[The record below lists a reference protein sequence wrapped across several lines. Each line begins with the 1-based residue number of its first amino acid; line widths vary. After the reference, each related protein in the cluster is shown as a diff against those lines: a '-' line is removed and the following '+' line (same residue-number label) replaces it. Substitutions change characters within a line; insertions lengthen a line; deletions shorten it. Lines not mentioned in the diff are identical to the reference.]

1 MQKNGAT
8 ERGILVSATPYDTR
22 IAVLDNGVLSDLL
35 VENITSSRT
44 LGNIYKG
51 VVQRVVPALQ
61 AAFVEIGL
69 EKAGFLHIDDAI
81 AIDRDARMRKEYGD
95 DESSASENPSIGDVL
110 EAGDVIMVQ
119 VIKEP
124 INTKGARLTTRLSF
138 TERFLVCYPNSNFI
152 GISKQESDRNKRKI
166 FRQLV
171 RKYKAPD
178 VGYIVR
184 TQALY
189 ESENEIVKQM
199 RKLEEKWQITKA
211 SFKEYPQKS
220 CIYQESNSVE
230 QSIREYFKE
239 QTDFVY
245 VDDENE
251 YQNIREYLGG
261 ANSENLQ
268 KIKLWKGHESLF
280 EAFGI
285 EDDYEKTLSTKVYLP
300 RGAYLI
306 IEQTEALMSIDVNT
320 GSRVHGSDQSRVFL
334 ETNLDAARE
343 IAKQLRLRDV
353 GGLVIIDFIDMES
366 DEDRK
371 AIADEF
377 GKAIYFDNKSKTS
390 YSTISK
396 FGLMEVSRKR
406 VRTNLASEK
415 HSNCPMCGG
424 SGIVYS
430 MEATLSLIDRYLAR
444 ISRKSKMKSVQLV
457 VAPPLSKLLSENYGR
472 MFHYLEHKH
481 SLGIELLEAEDFVSH
496 KFSFFNSDT
505 GEDITEKFAFY
516 S

>member
-1 MQKNGAT
+1 MQKNNVA

-35 VENITSSRT
+35 VENSASSRT

-69 EKAGFLHIDDAI
+69 EKAGFLHIND
-81 AIDRDARMRKEYGD
+81 AIDRDIILRKEYGEE
-95 DESSASENPSIGDVL
+95 ESSVAAIPGIEKVL
-110 EAGDVIMVQ
+110 KAGDIIMVQ

-124 INTKGARLTTRLSF
+124 INTKGARLTTHLSF
-138 TERFLVCYPNSNFI
+138 AERFLVCMPNSNFI
-152 GISKQESDRNKRKI
+152 GISKKEREYNRRKA
-166 FRQLV
+166 FKQLV
-171 RKYKAPD
+171 RKHKASD

-184 TQALY
+184 TQALF

-199 RKLEEKWQITKA
+199 RKLEEKWEITKNNFMEF
-211 SFKEYPQKS
+211 SSES

-230 QSIREYFKE
+230 QSIREYFNE

-261 ANSENLQ
+261 ANPENLQ
-268 KIKLWKGHESLF
+268 KIKLWKGRESLF
-280 EAFGI
+280 ESFGV
-285 EDDYEKTLSTKVYLP
+285 EDDYEKSLSTKVFLP

-320 GSRVHGSDQSRVFL
+320 GSRVHGNDQNRVFL

-366 DEDRK
+366 DEDKQSVVSEFRK
-371 AIADEF
+371 AIRFDRTPLSF
-377 GKAIYFDNKSKTS
+377 SAISQ
-390 YSTISK
+390 

-415 HSNCPMCGG
+415 HSNCPMCAG

-430 MEATLSLIDRYLAR
+430 LEATLSLIDRYLGR
-444 ISRKSKMKSVQLV
+444 ISKKSKMKRVQLV
-457 VAPPLSKLLSENYGR
+457 VASVLARLISDDYGR

-481 SLGIELLEAEDFVSH
+481 SLGIELLESEEYVSH
-496 KFSFFNSDT
+496 QFSFFNPDT
-505 GEDITEKFAFY
+505 EEDITEKFAFY

>member
-1 MQKNGAT
+1 MQKNHAAK
-8 ERGILVSATPYDTR
+8 RGILVSATPYDTR
-22 IAVLDNGVLSDLL
+22 IAVLDDGVLTDLL
-35 VENITSSRT
+35 VENSTSSRT

-69 EKAGFLHIDDAI
+69 DKAGFLHISD
-81 AIDRDARMRKEYGD
+81 AIDRDILLRKEYGEED
-95 DESSASENPSIGDVL
+95 SSSAVIPSIEKVL
-110 EAGDVIMVQ
+110 KAGDEIMVQ
-119 VIKEP
+119 VVKEP
-124 INTKGARLTTRLSF
+124 INTKGARLTTHLSF
-138 TERFLVCYPNSNFI
+138 AERFLVCMPNSNFI
-152 GISKQESDRNKRKI
+152 GISKKERDFGKRKI
-166 FRQLV
+166 FKQLV
-171 RKYKAPD
+171 HRHKAPD

-184 TQALY
+184 TQALL

-199 RKLEEKWQITKA
+199 RKLEEKWEITKNN
-211 SFKEYPQKS
+211 FKEYPPEC

-230 QSIREYFKE
+230 QSIREYFNE
-239 QTDFVY
+239 QTEYVY

-251 YQNIREYLGG
+251 YQNIREYLGE
-261 ANSENLQ
+261 ANPENLQ
-268 KIKLWKGHESLF
+268 KIKLWKGRDSLF
-280 EAFGI
+280 ESFGI
-285 EDDYEKTLSTKVYLP
+285 EDDYEKSLSTKVYLP

-320 GSRVHGSDQSRVFL
+320 GSRIHGSDQGKVFL

-366 DEDRK
+366 DEDRNAVVDEFRK
-371 AIADEF
+371 AIRFDRTPLNF
-377 GKAIYFDNKSKTS
+377 SAISQ
-390 YSTISK
+390 
-396 FGLMEVSRKR
+396 FGLMEVSRRR

-424 SGIVYS
+424 SGIVFS
-430 MEATLSLIDRYLAR
+430 VEATLSLIDRYLAR
-444 ISRKSKMKSVQLV
+444 IAKKSRIKDVQLV
-457 VAPPLSKLLSENYGR
+457 VAPPLAKILSDDYGR

-481 SLGIELLEAEDFVSH
+481 SLDIELLEAEDYVSH
-496 KFSFFNSDT
+496 QFSFFNPET

>member
-1 MQKNGAT
+1 MQKNHT
-8 ERGILVSATPYDTR
+8 NKRGILVSATPYDTR
-22 IAVLDNGVLSDLL
+22 IAVLDDGILTDLL
-35 VENITSSRT
+35 VENSASNHT

-61 AAFVEIGL
+61 AAFIEIGL
-69 EKAGFLHIDDAI
+69 EKAGFLHIND
-81 AIDRDARMRKEYGD
+81 AIDRDMLLRKEYGED
-95 DESSASENPSIGDVL
+95 DSMATAVPVIEKVL
-110 EAGDVIMVQ
+110 KPGDVIMVQ

-124 INTKGARLTTRLSF
+124 INTKGARLTTHLSF
-138 TERFLVCYPNSNFI
+138 AERFLVCMPNSNFI
-152 GISKQESDRNKRKI
+152 GISKKERDFSKRKI
-166 FRQLV
+166 FKQLV
-171 RKYKAPD
+171 NRHKAPD

-184 TQALY
+184 TQALL

-199 RKLEEKWQITKA
+199 RKLEEKWEITKNN
-211 SFKEYPQKS
+211 FNEFPPES

-230 QSIREYFKE
+230 QSIREYFSE
-239 QTDFVY
+239 QTEYVY

-268 KIKLWKGHESLF
+268 KIKLWKGRDSLF
-280 EAFGI
+280 ESFGI
-285 EDDYEKTLSTKVYLP
+285 EDDYEKSLSTKVYLP

-320 GSRVHGSDQSRVFL
+320 GSRVHGSDQSKVFL
-334 ETNLDAARE
+334 DTNKDAARE

-353 GGLVIIDFIDMES
+353 GGLVVIDFIDMDAEEDKNIVV
-366 DEDRK
+366 DEFRK
-371 AIADEF
+371 AIRFDRTPLNF
-377 GKAIYFDNKSKTS
+377 SAISQ
-390 YSTISK
+390 
-396 FGLMEVSRKR
+396 FGLMEVSRRR

-424 SGIVYS
+424 SGIVFS

-444 ISRKSKMKSVQLV
+444 IAKKSKMKKVQLV
-457 VAPPLSKLLSENYGR
+457 VAEQLAKILSDDYGR

-481 SLGIELLEAEDFVSH
+481 SLNIEVLETEEYSSH
-496 KFSFFNSDT
+496 QFSFLNPETS
-505 GEDITEKFAFY
+505 EDITEKFAFY
-516 S
+516 N

>member
-1 MQKNGAT
+1 MQRNYASK
-8 ERGILVSATPYDTR
+8 RGILVSTTPYDTR
-22 IAVLDNGVLSDLL
+22 IAVLDDGVLTDLL
-35 VENITSSRT
+35 VENSTSTHT

-69 EKAGFLHIDDAI
+69 EKAGFLHIND
-81 AIDRDARMRKEYGD
+81 AIDRDTLLRKEYGED
-95 DESSASENPSIGDVL
+95 DSQSSAVHAGIEKMVKP
-110 EAGDVIMVQ
+110 GDVIMVQ

-124 INTKGARLTTRLSF
+124 INTKGARLTMHLSF
-138 TERFLVCYPNSNFI
+138 AERFLVCMPNSNFI
-152 GISKQESDRNKRKI
+152 GISKKERDFTKRKI
-166 FRQLV
+166 FKQLV
-171 RKYKAPD
+171 SRHKAPD

-184 TQALY
+184 TQALL

-199 RKLEEKWQITKA
+199 RKLEEKWEITKNNFNEFP
-211 SFKEYPQKS
+211 SET

-230 QSIREYFKE
+230 QSIREYFSE
-239 QTDFVY
+239 QTEYVY
-245 VDDENE
+245 VDDEKE
-251 YQNIREYLGG
+251 YQNIREYLGA

-268 KIKLWKGHESLF
+268 KIKLWKGYESLF
-280 EAFGI
+280 ESFGI
-285 EDDYEKTLSTKVYLP
+285 EDDYEKSLSTKVYLP

-320 GSRVHGSDQSRVFL
+320 GSRVHGSDQNRVFL

-366 DEDRK
+366 EEDKNAVVDEFRK
-371 AIADEF
+371 AIRYDRTPLNF
-377 GKAIYFDNKSKTS
+377 SAISQ
-390 YSTISK
+390 
-396 FGLMEVSRKR
+396 FGLMEVSRRR

-415 HSNCPMCGG
+415 HSDCPMCGG
-424 SGIVYS
+424 TGTVFSR
-430 MEATLSLIDRYLAR
+430 EATLSLIDRYLAR
-444 ISRKSKMKSVQLV
+444 IAKKSKMKNIQLV
-457 VAPPLSKLLSENYGR
+457 VSESLSKIFSDDYGR

-481 SLGIELLEAEDFVSH
+481 SLNIEVLEAEEYASH
-496 KFSFFNSDT
+496 QFSFLNPDT
-505 GEDITEKFAFY
+505 GEDITEKFAFN

>member
-1 MQKNGAT
+1 MQRNNTAK
-8 ERGILVSATPYDTR
+8 RGILVSATPYDTR
-22 IAVLDNGVLSDLL
+22 IAVLDDGILSDLL
-35 VENITSSRT
+35 VENSTSNRT

-61 AAFVEIGL
+61 AAFVEIGM
-69 EKAGFLHIDDAI
+69 EKAGFLHIND
-81 AIDRDARMRKEYGD
+81 AIDRDILLRKEYG
-95 DESSASENPSIGDVL
+95 EEVSSAAVIPGIEKVL
-110 EAGDVIMVQ
+110 KAGDEVMVQ

-124 INTKGARLTTRLSF
+124 INTKGARLTMHLSF
-138 TERFLVCYPNSNFI
+138 AERFLVCMPNSNFI
-152 GISKQESDRNKRKI
+152 GISKKERDFGKRKI
-166 FRQLV
+166 FKQLIY
-171 RKYKAPD
+171 RHKARD

-184 TQALY
+184 TQALL

-199 RKLEEKWQITKA
+199 RKLEEKWEITKNNFREFP
-211 SFKEYPQKS
+211 SES

-230 QSIREYFKE
+230 QSIREYFNE
-239 QTDFVY
+239 YTEFVY

-251 YQNIREYLGG
+251 YNNIREYLGS
-261 ANSENLQ
+261 ANPENLQ
-268 KIKLWKGHESLF
+268 KIKLWKGSESLF
-280 EAFGI
+280 ESFGV

-320 GSRVHGSDQSRVFL
+320 GSRIQGNNQGRVFL

-366 DEDRK
+366 DEDNNAVIDEFRK
-371 AIADEF
+371 ATRFDRTPLNF
-377 GKAIYFDNKSKTS
+377 SAISQ
-390 YSTISK
+390 

-406 VRTNLASEK
+406 VRANLASEK

-424 SGIVYS
+424 SGIVFS
-430 MEATLSLIDRYLAR
+430 EEATLSLIDRYLAR
-444 ISRKSKMKSVQLV
+444 IARKSKMKNVQLI
-457 VAPPLSKLLSENYGR
+457 VATSLAKLLSDDYGR

-481 SLGIELLEAEDFVSH
+481 SLNIELMEAEDYVSH
-496 KFSFFNSDT
+496 QFSFFNPDT

>member
-1 MQKNGAT
+1 MQKNGAA

-35 VENITSSRT
+35 VENSTSNRT

-61 AAFVEIGL
+61 AAFVEIGM
-69 EKAGFLHIDDAI
+69 EKAGFLHIND
-81 AIDRDARMRKEYGD
+81 AIDRDILLRKEYGEE
-95 DESSASENPSIGDVL
+95 ESSVAAIPSIEKVL
-110 EAGDVIMVQ
+110 KAGDVIMVQ

-124 INTKGARLTTRLSF
+124 INTKGARLTTHLSF
-138 TERFLVCYPNSNFI
+138 AERFLVCMPNSNFI
-152 GISKQESDRNKRKI
+152 GISKKEREHNKRKI
-166 FRQLV
+166 FKQLV
-171 RKYKAPD
+171 RKYKARD

-184 TQALY
+184 TQALF

-199 RKLEEKWQITKA
+199 RKLEEKWEITKNNFREF
-211 SFKEYPQKS
+211 SSES

-230 QSIREYFKE
+230 QSIREYFNE

-261 ANSENLQ
+261 ANSDNLQ

-280 EAFGI
+280 ESFGV
-285 EDDYEKTLSTKVYLP
+285 EDDYEKSLSTKVYLP

-320 GSRVHGSDQSRVFL
+320 GSRVQGNDQSRVFL

-353 GGLVIIDFIDMES
+353 GGLVIIDFIDMET
-366 DEDRK
+366 DEDKQAVVSEFRK
-371 AIADEF
+371 AIRFDRTPLSF
-377 GKAIYFDNKSKTS
+377 SAISQ
-390 YSTISK
+390 

-415 HSNCPMCGG
+415 HSNCPMCAG
-424 SGIVYS
+424 SGIVYNV
-430 MEATLSLIDRYLAR
+430 EATLSLIDRYLGR
-444 ISRKSKMKSVQLV
+444 IAKKSKMRRVQLV
-457 VAPPLSKLLSENYGR
+457 VATPLSRILSDDYGR

-481 SLGIELLEAEDFVSH
+481 SLDIDLLEAEDYGSH
-496 KFSFFNSDT
+496 QFSFFNPET
-505 GEDITEKFAFY
+505 EEDITEKFAFY

>member
-1 MQKNGAT
+1 MQRNNTAK
-8 ERGILVSATPYDTR
+8 RGILVSATPYDTR
-22 IAVLDNGVLSDLL
+22 IAVLDDGVLSDLL
-35 VENITSSRT
+35 VENSSSNRT

-61 AAFVEIGL
+61 AAFVEIGMG
-69 EKAGFLHIDDAI
+69 KAGFLHIND
-81 AIDRDARMRKEYGD
+81 AIDRDILLRKEYGED
-95 DESSASENPSIGDVL
+95 DSPVAVIPSIENVLKPGD
-110 EAGDVIMVQ
+110 EIMVQ

-124 INTKGARLTTRLSF
+124 INTKGARLTTHLSF
-138 TERFLVCYPNSNFI
+138 AERFLVCMPNSNFI
-152 GISKQESDRNKRKI
+152 GISKKERDFSKRKI
-166 FRQLV
+166 FKQLIY
-171 RKYKAPD
+171 RHKARD

-184 TQALY
+184 TQALL

-199 RKLEEKWQITKA
+199 RKLEEKWEITKNNFNECA
-211 SFKEYPQKS
+211 PES

-230 QSIREYFKE
+230 QSIREYFNE
-239 QTDFVY
+239 YTEFVY

-261 ANSENLQ
+261 ANHENLQ
-268 KIKLWKGHESLF
+268 KIKLWKGRESLF
-280 EAFGI
+280 ESFGV
-285 EDDYEKTLSTKVYLP
+285 EDDYEKSLSTKVYLP

-320 GSRVHGSDQSRVFL
+320 GSRVHGSNQSRVFL

-353 GGLVIIDFIDMES
+353 GGLVIIDFIDMDS
-366 DEDRK
+366 DEDKNTVVDEFRK
-371 AIADEF
+371 AIRFDRTPLNF
-377 GKAIYFDNKSKTS
+377 SAISQ
-390 YSTISK
+390 

-424 SGIVYS
+424 SGIVFS
-430 MEATLSLIDRYLAR
+430 EEATLSLIDRYLAR
-444 ISRKSKMKSVQLV
+444 IAKKSRMKKVQLV
-457 VAPPLSKLLSENYGR
+457 VAPPIAKLLSDDYGR

-481 SLGIELLEAEDFVSH
+481 SLDIELMEAEDYVSH
-496 KFSFFNSDT
+496 QFSFFNPDT
-505 GEDITEKFAFY
+505 REDITEKFAFY

>member
-1 MQKNGAT
+1 MQKNHAAK
-8 ERGILVSATPYDTR
+8 RGILVSATPYDTR
-22 IAVLDNGVLSDLL
+22 IAVLDDGVLTDLL
-35 VENITSSRT
+35 VENSTSNRT

-51 VVQRVVPALQ
+51 IVQRVVPALQ

-69 EKAGFLHIDDAI
+69 DKAGFLHIND
-81 AIDRDARMRKEYGD
+81 AIDRDILLRKEYGED
-95 DESSASENPSIGDVL
+95 DSTATVIPGIEKVL
-110 EAGDVIMVQ
+110 KAGEEIMVQ

-124 INTKGARLTTRLSF
+124 INTKGARLTTHLSF
-138 TERFLVCYPNSNFI
+138 AERFLVCMPNSNFI
-152 GISKQESDRNKRKI
+152 GISKKERDFGKRKI
-166 FRQLV
+166 FKQLV
-171 RKYKAPD
+171 YRHKAPD

-184 TQALY
+184 TQALL

-199 RKLEEKWQITKA
+199 RKLEEKWEITKNN
-211 SFKEYPQKS
+211 FREYPPES

-230 QSIREYFKE
+230 QSIREYFNE
-239 QTDFVY
+239 QTEYVY

-261 ANSENLQ
+261 ANPENLQ
-268 KIKLWKGHESLF
+268 KIKLWKGRDSLF
-280 EAFGI
+280 ESFGI
-285 EDDYEKTLSTKVYLP
+285 EDDYEKSLSTKVYLP

-320 GSRVHGSDQSRVFL
+320 GSRVHGNDQSRVFL

-366 DEDRK
+366 DEDKSAVVDEFRK
-371 AIADEF
+371 AIRFDRTPLNF
-377 GKAIYFDNKSKTS
+377 SAISQ
-390 YSTISK
+390 
-396 FGLMEVSRKR
+396 FGLMEVSRRR

-424 SGIVYS
+424 SGIVFS
-430 MEATLSLIDRYLAR
+430 VEATLSLIDRYLAR
-444 ISRKSKMKSVQLV
+444 IAKKSRIKEVQLV
-457 VAPPLSKLLSENYGR
+457 VAPPLIKILSDDYGR

-481 SLGIELLEAEDFVSH
+481 SLDIELLEADDYVSH
-496 KFSFFNSDT
+496 QFSFFNPET
-505 GEDITEKFAFY
+505 GEDITEKFSFY

>member
-1 MQKNGAT
+1 MQKNNVAK
-8 ERGILVSATPYDTR
+8 RGILVSSTPYDTR
-22 IAVLDNGVLSDLL
+22 IAVLDGGILTDLL
-35 VENITSSRT
+35 VENSTSSRT
-44 LGNIYKG
+44 LSNIYKG

-61 AAFVEIGL
+61 AAFVKIGM
-69 EKAGFLHIDDAI
+69 EKAGFLHIND
-81 AIDRDARMRKEYGD
+81 AIDRDVLLRKEYGEED
-95 DESSASENPSIGDVL
+95 SSHTTINSIEKVLKTGDE
-110 EAGDVIMVQ
+110 IMVQ

-124 INTKGARLTTRLSF
+124 INTKGARLTMHLSF
-138 TERFLVCYPNSNFI
+138 AERFLVCMPNSNFI
-152 GISKQESDRNKRKI
+152 GISKKERDFNKRKI
-166 FRQLV
+166 FKQLV
-171 RKYKAPD
+171 RMHKAHD

-184 TQALY
+184 TQALF
-189 ESENEIVKQM
+189 ESEHEIVRQM
-199 RKLEEKWQITKA
+199 RKLEDKWQITKHNFA
-211 SFKEYPQKS
+211 DLPQES

-230 QSIREYFKE
+230 QSIREYFNE
-239 QTDFVY
+239 QMEYVY
-245 VDDENE
+245 VDNENE

-261 ANSENLQ
+261 TNPENLQ

-285 EDDYEKTLSTKVYLP
+285 EDDYEKSLSTKVYLP
-300 RGAYLI
+300 RGAYLV
-306 IEQTEALMSIDVNT
+306 IEQTEALISIDVNT

-366 DEDRK
+366 DEDKNAVVDEFRK
-371 AIADEF
+371 AIRFDRTPLSF
-377 GKAIYFDNKSKTS
+377 SAISQ
-390 YSTISK
+390 

-415 HSNCPMCGG
+415 RSNCPLCGG
-424 SGIVYS
+424 SGTVFS

-444 ISRKSKMKSVQLV
+444 IAKKSKIKNVQLV
-457 VAPPLSKLLSENYGR
+457 VASPLVKLLSDDYGR

-481 SLGIELLEAEDFVSH
+481 SLNIELLEAEDYASH
-496 KFSFFNSDT
+496 QFSFINPENED
-505 GEDITEKFAFY
+505 DITERFAFN

>member
-1 MQKNGAT
+1 MQKNHAAK
-8 ERGILVSATPYDTR
+8 RGILVSATPYDTR
-22 IAVLDNGVLSDLL
+22 IAVLDDGVLTDLL
-35 VENITSSRT
+35 VENSTSNRT

-51 VVQRVVPALQ
+51 IVQRVVPALQ

-69 EKAGFLHIDDAI
+69 DKAGFLHIND
-81 AIDRDARMRKEYGD
+81 AIDRDILLRKEYGED
-95 DESSASENPSIGDVL
+95 DSTATVIPGIEKVL
-110 EAGDVIMVQ
+110 KAGEEIMVQ

-124 INTKGARLTTRLSF
+124 INTKGARLTTHLSF
-138 TERFLVCYPNSNFI
+138 AERFLVCMPNSNFI
-152 GISKQESDRNKRKI
+152 GISKKERDFGKRKI
-166 FRQLV
+166 FKQLV
-171 RKYKAPD
+171 YRHKAPD

-184 TQALY
+184 TQALL

-199 RKLEEKWQITKA
+199 RKLEEKWEITKNN
-211 SFKEYPQKS
+211 FREYPPES

-230 QSIREYFKE
+230 QSIREYFNE
-239 QTDFVY
+239 QTEYVY

-261 ANSENLQ
+261 ANPENLQ
-268 KIKLWKGHESLF
+268 KIKLWKGRDSLF
-280 EAFGI
+280 ESFGI
-285 EDDYEKTLSTKVYLP
+285 EDDYEKSLSTKVYLP

-320 GSRVHGSDQSRVFL
+320 GSRVHGNDQSRVFL

-366 DEDRK
+366 DEDKSAVVDEFRK
-371 AIADEF
+371 AIRFDRTPLNF
-377 GKAIYFDNKSKTS
+377 SAISQ
-390 YSTISK
+390 
-396 FGLMEVSRKR
+396 FGLMEVSRRR

-424 SGIVYS
+424 SGIVFS
-430 MEATLSLIDRYLAR
+430 VEATLSLIDRYLAR
-444 ISRKSKMKSVQLV
+444 IAKKSRIKEVQLV
-457 VAPPLSKLLSENYGR
+457 VAPPLIKILSDDYGR

-481 SLGIELLEAEDFVSH
+481 SLDIELLEADDYVSH
-496 KFSFFNSDT
+496 QFSFFNPET

>member
-1 MQKNGAT
+1 MQKNNIA
-8 ERGILVSATPYDTR
+8 ERGILVSVTPYDTR

-35 VENITSSRT
+35 VENSTSNRT

-51 VVQRVVPALQ
+51 IVQRVVPALQ
-61 AAFVEIGL
+61 AAFVEIGM
-69 EKAGFLHIDDAI
+69 EKAGFLHIND
-81 AIDRDARMRKEYGD
+81 AIDRDILLRKEYGED
-95 DESSASENPSIGDVL
+95 DAPSAAIPVIEKVLKQGD
-110 EAGDVIMVQ
+110 EIMVQ

-124 INTKGARLTTRLSF
+124 INTKGARLTTHLSF
-138 TERFLVCYPNSNFI
+138 AERFLVCMPNSNFI
-152 GISKQESDRNKRKI
+152 GISKKEREYNKRKI
-166 FRQLV
+166 FKQLV
-171 RKYKAPD
+171 RKHKAPD

-184 TQALY
+184 TQALF

-199 RKLEEKWQITKA
+199 RKLEEKWEITKNNFRELP
-211 SFKEYPQKS
+211 SES

-230 QSIREYFKE
+230 QSIREYFNE
-239 QTDFVY
+239 HTDFVY
-245 VDDENE
+245 VDDESE

-261 ANSENLQ
+261 ANAENLQ
-268 KIKLWKGHESLF
+268 KIKLWKGPESLF
-280 EAFGI
+280 ESFGI
-285 EDDYEKTLSTKVYLP
+285 EDDYEKSLSTKVYLP

-320 GSRVHGSDQSRVFL
+320 GSRVHGTDQSRVFL

-366 DEDRK
+366 DEDKKTVVDEFRK
-371 AIADEF
+371 AIRFDRTPLNF
-377 GKAIYFDNKSKTS
+377 SAISQ
-390 YSTISK
+390 

-444 ISRKSKMKSVQLV
+444 IAKKSRMKKVQLV
-457 VAPPLSKLLSENYGR
+457 VAPLLARLLSDDYGR

-481 SLGIELLEAEDFVSH
+481 SLEIDLLEADDYVSH
-496 KFSFFNSDT
+496 QFSFFNPDT
-505 GEDITEKFAFY
+505 YEDITEKFAFN